1 VAGLLSGYI
10 LRDFT
15 WFARCGALIVAV
27 GITLLSRASMIREDI
42 MTHIISDE
50 TGLSHLDPEHY
61 KRIDDPI
68 PDLGTLRLANPGSG
82 RSMGASGHFRWHAH
96 LGFW

>member
-1 VAGLLSGYI
+1 MLAIAILLSVAGLLSGYI

-42 MTHIISDE
+42 MTHIITDE

-61 KRIDDPI
+61 KRIGDPI
-68 PDLGTLRLANPGSG
+68 PDWVLLDLRTRAAVGV
-82 RSMGASGHFRWHAH
+82 
-96 LGFW
+96 